1 MRSIWCGSACL
12 PLSISEREH
21 ESKRSVCLVNDAP
34 AGESDEG
41 SSSLQSYLLGLG
53 LAIVLTLASF
63 GAALTHFVWAPGLA
77 VLLAVLAIAQMGV
90 HLVFFLHVSSSPDST
105 NTILA
110 LAFGIF
116 VVGLVVF
123 GSLIIMTN
131 LNTNMMPMEQLI
143 QMQR

>member
-1 MRSIWCGSACL
+1 VSNERTQVTKNPMSA
-12 PLSISEREH
+12 EAE
-21 ESKRSVCLVNDAP
+21 ESTSN
-34 AGESDEG
+34 
-41 SSSLQSYLLGLG
+41 LQSYLLGLG

-63 GAALTHFVWAPGLA
+63 GAAVTHVVWAPGLA

-90 HLVFFLHVSSSPDST
+90 HLVFFLHVSSSPDSA

-123 GSLIIMTN
+123 GSIIIMAN
-131 LNTNMMPMEQLI
+131 LNTHMLPMEELI
-143 QMQR
+143 HMQR

>member
-1 MRSIWCGSACL
+1 MSHERTQVSRNPMSAEAEE
-12 PLSISEREH
+12 PRT
-21 ESKRSVCLVNDAP
+21 
-34 AGESDEG
+34 
-41 SSSLQSYLLGLG
+41 SLQSYLLGFG

-63 GAALTHFVWAPGLA
+63 GAAVTHVVWAPGLA

-90 HLVFFLHVSSSPDST
+90 HLVFFLHVSSSPDSA

-123 GSLIIMTN
+123 GSIIIMAN
-131 LNTNMMPMEQLI
+131 LNTHMLPMDELI
-143 QMQR
+143 HIQR

>member
-1 MRSIWCGSACL
+1 VS
-12 PLSISEREH
+12 SERKQVTKNPMSAEPG
-21 ESKRSVCLVNDAP
+21 DTTT
-34 AGESDEG
+34 
-41 SSSLQSYLLGLG
+41 SLQSYLLGLG

-63 GAALTHFVWAPGLA
+63 GAAVTHVVWAPGLA

-90 HLVFFLHVSSSPDST
+90 HLVFFLHVSSSPDSA

-123 GSLIIMTN
+123 GSIIIMAN
-131 LNTNMMPMEQLI
+131 LNTHMLPMDDLI
-143 QMQR
+143 HMQR

>member
-1 MRSIWCGSACL
+1 MNG
-12 PLSISEREH
+12 
-21 ESKRSVCLVNDAP
+21 
-34 AGESDEG
+34 EG
-41 SSSLQSYLLGLG
+41 SSQHTADAPGEHDADATTNLQSYVVGLG

-63 GAALTHFVWAPGLA
+63 GAAVTHWVWAPGLP

-90 HLVFFLHVSSSPDST
+90 HLVFFLHVSSSPDSV
-105 NTILA
+105 NTVLA

-123 GSLIIMTN
+123 GSMIIMAN
-131 LNTNMMPMEQLI
+131 LNDYMMPMEQLL

>member
-1 MRSIWCGSACL
+1 MSHERTPVTKNPMSAE
-12 PLSISEREH
+12 PEPE
-21 ESKRSVCLVNDAP
+21 ESTT
-34 AGESDEG
+34 
-41 SSSLQSYLLGLG
+41 SLQGYLLGLG

-63 GAALTHFVWAPGLA
+63 GAAVTHVVWAPGLA

-90 HLVFFLHVSSSPDST
+90 HLVFFLHVSSSPDSA

-123 GSLIIMTN
+123 GSIIIMAN
-131 LNTNMMPMEQLI
+131 LNMHMLPMDELI
-143 QMQR
+143 HMQR